1 MTGKQSKEHLHENVF
16 ILSASQPGL
25 RASQPARPESQPA
38 QLQLKYS
45 IKWDKDNADHM
56 MYFSDWLSLIQ
67 NVRGYQDRTK
77 IMRIEGINC

>member
-1 MTGKQSKEHLHENVF
+1 MKKE
-16 ILSASQPGL
+16 QPGL

-45 IKWDKDNADHM
+45 IKWDKDNAD
-56 MYFSDWLSLIQ
+56 WLSLIQ